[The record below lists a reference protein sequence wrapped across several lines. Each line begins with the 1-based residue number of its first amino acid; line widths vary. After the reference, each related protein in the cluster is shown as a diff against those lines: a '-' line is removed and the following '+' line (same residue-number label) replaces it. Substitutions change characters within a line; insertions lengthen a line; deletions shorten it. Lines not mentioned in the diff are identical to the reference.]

1 MNKKILIFSIILL
14 SLSIF
19 VLADDAPPRPAFG
32 GESNNESS
40 DVTPDYTNTIEISE
54 IKVDVDENKDT
65 IRADR
70 EKIDEKAEEESVIE
84 FEVEIKNLFN
94 KTIEDIEVSATIED
108 IGREDIDDET
118 EISKLSP
125 GDSKKATLNFK
136 LPLKIDDDTYD
147 VDIKVRGVDEDK
159 KIHTAEWKLRLE
171 VKKEEHKL
179 RVIDT
184 LVSPYS
190 ISCSRYSDL
199 TIRILNIG
207 RKKETAKIEIKN
219 DELGINLKGYDIELN
234 TGTEYD
240 AEYEKIFNLNIPN
253 DAKPGTYPIHIKVY
267 YNDNKFTATKDIN
280 ILVKECEQTGEIE
293 QKEEALVNIP
303 PQQTQETTGIQEKK
317 TQQPEETRVV
327 YIYEDNLLLIIL
339 SIIVAGFI
347 IFLIGAI
354 IIKLRK

>member
-1 MNKKILIFSIILL
+1 MNKKILIFLIILL

-19 VLADDAPPRPAFG
+19 VLAEDAPPGPAFG

-40 DVTPDYTNTIEISE
+40 DITPDYTSTIEISK
-54 IKVDVDENKDT
+54 IKVEVDENKDT
-65 IRADR
+65 VKADG
-70 EKIDEKAEEESVIE
+70 EKIDEKAEEESKIE
-84 FEVEIKNLFN
+84 FEVEVKNLFN

-147 VDIKVRGVDEDK
+147 VDITVRGVDEDN

-179 RVIDT
+179 RIIDT

-199 TIRILNIG
+199 TIRILNTG
-207 RKKETAKIEIKN
+207 RNEETAKIEIKN
-219 DELGINLKGYDIELN
+219 DELGINLKEYDIKLD

-267 YNDNKFTATKDIN
+267 YNDNKFTATKDTN
-280 ILVKECEQTGEIE
+280 ILVKECEQTGKIE

-317 TQQPEETRVV
+317 EQEPETKVV
-327 YIYEDNLLLIIL
+327 YTYEDSLLLTL
-339 SIIVAGFI
+339 LLIIVAGFI

-354 IIKLRK
+354 IIKLKK